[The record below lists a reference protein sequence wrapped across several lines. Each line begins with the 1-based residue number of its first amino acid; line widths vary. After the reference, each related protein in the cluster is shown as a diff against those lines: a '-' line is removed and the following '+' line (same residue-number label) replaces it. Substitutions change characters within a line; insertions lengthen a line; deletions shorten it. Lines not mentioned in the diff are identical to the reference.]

1 MRRSETAHPE
11 PVSAD
16 PNGAVAVY
24 SQPGEDWDAAGF
36 EAFLRGSSSQFVM
49 WRRQGARKLENVP
62 QLWDDPR
69 TFALALQVHFR
80 AWKPMLIPTA
90 PFRTLQPGEVSRV
103 LAPVSDTILA
113 DREKLLALGIPRCR
127 YATTAWLLTWSE
139 IATGFARCVSR
150 LGRRRRDVESGTSC
164 TPSKRL
170 MHIAQQSL

>member
-1 MRRSETAHPE
+1 MESAGDQLSAALLAAVAYLLDWCGRPHRKLFHYVRRSETYVRRSETAHPE

-80 AWKPMLIPTA
+80 V
-90 PFRTLQPGEVSRV
+90 VSQTRSKSM
-103 LAPVSDTILA
+103 AAHPCSHRAMPQAAMPRMRST
-113 DREKLLALGIPRCR
+113 KL
-127 YATTAWLLTWSE
+127 
-139 IATGFARCVSR
+139 F
-150 LGRRRRDVESGTSC
+150 
-164 TPSKRL
+164 
-170 MHIAQQSL
+170 